1 MREMRER
8 LKSGGRLYAAIGPL
22 WNSPFGDHDT
32 IKRLIGVNLPWA
44 HLWIPDRVVLQAT
57 AKRLGSPVH
66 SYRDLGMN
74 MLAFRD
80 YRRIIDESG
89 FEVEFFQPNCSR
101 HPVVRMFQPFASPA
115 AGGRLLREQPVL
127 HPAQAVTR

>member
-1 MREMRER
+1 V
-8 LKSGGRLYAAIGPL
+8 
-22 WNSPFGDHDT
+22 
-32 IKRLIGVNLPWA
+32 KRLIGVNLPWA

-101 HPVVRMFQPFASPA
+101 HPVVRMFS
-115 AGGRLLREQPVL
+115 LLRHLPLVGDYFVNNL
-127 HPAQAVTR
+127 YCILRKP